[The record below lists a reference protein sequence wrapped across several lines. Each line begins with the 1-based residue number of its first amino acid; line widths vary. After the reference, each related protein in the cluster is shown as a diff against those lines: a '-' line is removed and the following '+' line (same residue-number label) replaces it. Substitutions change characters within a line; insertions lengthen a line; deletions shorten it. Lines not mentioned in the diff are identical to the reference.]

1 MFDVDTV
8 RKDFPILGREI
19 NGRPLVYLDS
29 AATSQKPLVVIDAL
43 VDYYSRYNANIHRGI
58 HSLGE
63 EATNAYEGVR
73 VKIKRFINARDAHEV
88 VFTRNTTEAVN
99 LVAATYGRQHI
110 LAGDEILLS
119 PLEHHSNLIP
129 WQILAQERD
138 AQLIYC
144 DLTEDGRVCMESV
157 ARKLTARTKIV
168 AITLTS
174 NVLGT
179 IVPIKEISRLA
190 HQVGAVVF
198 VDGAQGLPH
207 MPVSV
212 QDLDCDF
219 FAFSMHKM
227 LGPTGVGVLWG
238 RAEILEAMPPYM
250 HGGNMI
256 SSVWRDRVI
265 YNQVP
270 WRFEAGTPNIAD
282 VVASGVAL
290 DYLSKLGMENVR
302 RHELELCRYALEK
315 FREIEGMTIYG
326 PHSAEDRAGVFS
338 FNLNGVHAHDL
349 GQIVNEEGI
358 AIRVGHHCCQPLMRD
373 LDLPGAARASF
384 YVYTTKPEIDLLVT
398 ALERARKVLG
408 HVACR

>member
-1 MFDVDTV
+1 MFDVESV
-8 RKDFPILGREI
+8 RRDFPILGREI

-29 AATSQKPLVVIDAL
+29 AATSQKPQAVIDSL

-73 VKIKRFINARDAHEV
+73 VKVKRFINASDAHEV

-99 LVAATYGRQHI
+99 LVATTYGRQHV

-138 AQLIYC
+138 AKLVFC
-144 DLTEDGRVCMESV
+144 DLTEDGRVCLESV
-157 ARKLTARTKIV
+157 AKKLSKRTKIV
-168 AITLTS
+168 AMTLTS

-190 HQVGAVVF
+190 HEVGAVVF

-212 QDLDCDF
+212 QDLECDF

-238 RAEILEAMPPYM
+238 RAKLLEAMPPYM
-250 HGGNMI
+250 YGGNMI
-256 SSVWRDRVI
+256 GSVWRDRVI
-265 YNQVP
+265 YNQIP
-270 WRFEAGTPNIAD
+270 WKFEAGTPNIAD

-290 DYLSKLGMENVR
+290 DYLVKLGMDNVR
-302 RHELELCRYALEK
+302 EHEVALCNYALKK
-315 FREIEGMTIYG
+315 FSAIDGMTIYG
-326 PHSAEDRAGVFS
+326 PHSAADRAGVFS
-338 FNLNGVHAHDL
+338 FNMNGVHAHDL

-373 LDLPGAARASF
+373 LDLPGTARASF
-384 YVYTTKPEIDLLVT
+384 YIYTTESEIDLLIT